1 MGRTRSASGTSV
13 RPVTPVGAVLRGL
26 VAGGVGT
33 LAMDVLLYAR
43 YRRDGGK
50 SRFPRWEFSSDLL
63 SWDQAPAPAHVGK
76 RLFEGLFHR
85 ELPDHRAAL
94 VNNVT
99 HWGYGIVNG
108 APYGLVVGS
117 LTRNRVWFGVPF
129 GAGVW
134 GSGYVVLPAAGL
146 YQQIWEY
153 DRRTLANDLS
163 AHLVYGLTTAA
174 AFRLLSPR
182 RGRSA

>member
-1 MGRTRSASGTSV
+1 MQSCAH
-13 RPVTPVGAVLRGL
+13 PWITPVGAVVRGL
-26 VAGGVGT
+26 ASAAVGT
-33 LAMDVLLYAR
+33 LAMDLLLFAR
-43 YRRDGGK
+43 YKRGDGK
-50 SRFPRWEFSSDLL
+50 SGFREWEL
-63 SWDQAPAPAHVGK
+63 SEGIVELGPGAGTGAGRQTAGRGPVPA
-76 RLFEGLFHR
+76 RLRTGSR
-85 ELPDHRAAL
+85 PL
-94 VNNVT
+94 VNNIT
-99 HWGYGIVNG
+99 HWGYGIVGG

-146 YQQIWEY
+146 YQPIWEY

-174 AFRLLSPR
+174 VFRALSPR
-182 RGRSA
+182 RGR

>member
-1 MGRTRSASGTSV
+1 MRT
-13 RPVTPVGAVLRGL
+13 PVMTPVGAVLRGL
-26 VAGGVGT
+26 AAGTVGT
-33 LAMDVLLYAR
+33 LAMDLLLFAR
-43 YRRDGGK
+43 YQHGNGK
-50 SRFPRWEFSSDLL
+50 SGFREWELSEGIE
-63 SWDQAPAPAHVGK
+63 SWDQAPAPAQVGR
-76 RLFEGLFHR
+76 RLVEGLFR
-85 ELPDHRAAL
+85 TTLPDRRASL
-94 VNNVT
+94 VNNIT
-99 HWGYGIVNG
+99 HWGYGILNG

-146 YQQIWEY
+146 YQPIWEY

-174 AFRLLSPR
+174 AFRLLCPR
-182 RGRSA
+182 RGRST